1 MPSIQQLRYLVA
13 LADTL
18 SFSRA
23 AETCHVTQPTLSMQL
38 KQMEE
43 RIGTLLVERTRV
55 RVILTPVGIEI
66 ARRAR
71 NVLAEIEDIREI
83 ARREDPDALQG
94 TLQMGVVQTV
104 GAYVLSLAMPS
115 LRSSFPNLRIFVRED
130 RLENLPKKLSDGTH
144 DVLLL
149 PDDPDHSD
157 FTSARLIRE
166 PLHLVLPAEHRL
178 ARHETVD
185 PKDLAGET
193 ILTMERG
200 HRLHDQIAALCKTVG
215 AVHARDYAGTTLDTL
230 RQMVATG
237 MGITLLPALYVRS
250 DVLREKLVVARPL
263 SSGAPVRD
271 ITMVWRASSP
281 RQKTYALLAETI
293 SQCLAPWG
301 LSAEDKLLP
310 HDPDR
315 LQCLVTCPASI

>member
-13 LADTL
+13 VADTL

-38 KQMEE
+38 KEMEV
-43 RIGTLLVERTRV
+43 RLQTRLVERTRAH
-55 RVILTPVGIEI
+55 VILTPVGEEI

-71 NVLAEIEDIREI
+71 NVLAEVDDIREI
-83 ARREDPDALQG
+83 ARLDDPDALQA
-94 TLQMGVVQTV
+94 TLQMGVVHTV

-115 LRSSFPNLRIFVRED
+115 LRKSFPHLRIFVRED

-149 PDDPDHSD
+149 PDDPGHAD
-157 FTSARLIRE
+157 FTSVCLIRE
-166 PLHLVLPAEHRL
+166 PLLLVLPADHRL
-178 ARHETVD
+178 ASRDTVD

-193 ILTMERG
+193 VLTMERG
-200 HRLHDQIAALCKTVG
+200 HRLHDQIAALCRDVG
-215 AVHARDYAGTTLDTL
+215 AIHAADYAGTTLDTL

-237 MGITLLPALYVRS
+237 MGVTLLPALYVRS

-263 SSGAPVRD
+263 SSKAPFRD
-271 ITMVWRASSP
+271 LMMVWRSSSP
-281 RQKTYALLAETI
+281 RHKTYMLLAEI
-293 SQCLAPWG
+293 IRKCVLPW
-301 LSAEDKLLP
+301 ELP
-310 HDPDR
+310 KRRTADR
-315 LQCLVTCPASI
+315 TRSHA